1 MKAKRKL
8 PKKKHPVKNKKS
20 KQEDKEEEL
29 PKRYLLPDELI
40 FDKFI
45 FERKGYRINPI
56 ERDGN
61 CLFGAVADQVYCD
74 PNLHAHVRKLC
85 ADYME
90 EEEKYFS
97 EFKMELIYSVD
108 YPTYIANLRKDGQWG
123 GNPELIALSLI
134 YKRPIEVYEDSEVPR
149 FLELSND
156 PGNNGPPI
164 RVFYRNNHY
173 GSIRSDGTGDLFNFE
188 GLEPGELEQQMINL
202 EHPSLIRKSK
212 EFQERI
218 KSVENFS
225 HLHSDMR
232 KALEQSIAIEE
243 TLKAYQ
249 RYYASKLKKRTNQQN

>member
-1 MKAKRKL
+1 M
-8 PKKKHPVKNKKS
+8 
-20 KQEDKEEEL
+20 
-29 PKRYLLPDELI
+29 LPDELI

-97 EFKMELIYSVD
+97 EFKFELAFSVD

-123 GNPELIALSLI
+123 GNPELIALSKI
-134 YKRPIEVYEDSEVPR
+134 YKRPIEVYQGSVVPKL
-149 FLELSND
+149 LELYND
-156 PGNNGPPI
+156 PGNIGPPI
-164 RVFYRNNHY
+164 RVFYKNYHY

-188 GLEPGELEQQMINL
+188 GLEPGEIKQQL
-202 EHPSLIRKSK
+202 VSPREIRKSQEYQKRIQSEK
-212 EFQERI
+212 ENLS
-218 KSVENFS
+218 K
-225 HLHSDMR
+225 LDPDLR
-232 KALEQSIAIEE
+232 KGFEESIAIEE
-243 TLKAYQ
+243 ALNAYK
-249 RYYASKLKKRTNQQN
+249 RFYASRLTNKNKG